1 MAWRSVTKG
10 RGREDPGERNWGLL
24 PAAATLG
31 DQLEVAPPPSD
42 GAALAEVFTVTSR
55 HPEPE
60 PSS

>member
-10 RGREDPGERNWGLL
+10 RGQEGPGERNWGLL

-42 GAALAEVFTVTSR
+42 GAALAEVFTVTS
-55 HPEPE
+55 
-60 PSS
+60 